1 MHPCCR
7 WGGCIVAM
15 VREDEADDYIA
26 HLKTNYYD
34 GLAAA
39 HGKDLNTILFKSQP
53 GGGAAVYLF

>member
-1 MHPCCR
+1 M
-7 WGGCIVAM
+7 AM

-26 HLKTNYYD
+26 HLKTNYFD